1 MNLTFLENKYFLAIF
16 AIFSGLY
23 SAQIRPDLPQF
34 IMDLFQNPIF
44 RVLILSLVV
53 VRSYKDIQFSI
64 IIAISFL
71 LITNTVINQLF
82 EKKFTNIAM
91 FTNTDVNINENNIQ
105 QICNDTFLEK
115 ESIIS
120 CINTIDKYTTTLDDK
135 DINLSKLYCM
145 NNIAEDKLSTT
156 CKNVSIPPI
165 SELPNIN
172 CIEQYKL
179 KPTYDLE
186 NIKGDCSKLR

>member
-23 SAQIRPDLPQF
+23 SAQIRPGLPKF

-44 RVLILSLVV
+44 RVLILSLIV
-53 VRSYKDIQFSI
+53 VRSYKDIEFSI
-64 IIAISFL
+64 IIAMSFL
-71 LITNTVINQLF
+71 LITNIVINQLF
-82 EKKFTNIAM
+82 EDK
-91 FTNTDVNINENNIQ
+91 FTNTDVNIENNNQ
-105 QICNDTFLEK
+105 QICNNTFLDK

-120 CINTIDKYTTTLDDK
+120 CINTIDNYTTNLNDK
-135 DINLSKLYCM
+135 DKNLSKLYCM
-145 NNIAEDKLSTT
+145 NNVNEDKLSTI

-165 SELPNIN
+165 TQLPDIN

-179 KPTYDLE
+179 KPTYDIE
-186 NIKGDCSKLR
+186 DIKGDCSKLR

>member
-23 SAQIRPDLPQF
+23 SAQIRPGLPKF
-34 IMDLFQNPIF
+34 IMVLFQNPIF
-44 RVLILSLVV
+44 RVLILSLIV

-71 LITNTVINQLF
+71 LITNIVINQLF
-82 EKKFTNIAM
+82 EDT
-91 FTNTDVNINENNIQ
+91 FTNTDINIKENNNQ
-105 QICNDTFLEK
+105 QMCNDTLLDK

-120 CINTIDKYTTTLDDK
+120 CINTIDNYTTKLNEK

-145 NNIAEDKLSTT
+145 NNINEDKLSTT

-165 SELPNIN
+165 TQLPNIN

-179 KPTYDLE
+179 KPTYNIE
-186 NIKGDCSKLR
+186 NVYGNCQNLNLN

>member
-23 SAQIRPDLPQF
+23 SAQIRPGLPKF

-44 RVLILSLVV
+44 RVLILSLIV
-53 VRSYKDIQFSI
+53 VRSYKDIEFSI
-64 IIAISFL
+64 IIAMSFL
-71 LITNTVINQLF
+71 LITNIVINQLF
-82 EKKFTNIAM
+82 EDK

-120 CINTIDKYTTTLDDK
+120 CINTIDKYTTALDDK

>member
-23 SAQIRPDLPQF
+23 SAQIRPGLPKF
-34 IMDLFQNPIF
+34 IMVLFQNPIF
-44 RVLILSLVV
+44 RVLILSLIV

-71 LITNTVINQLF
+71 LITNIVINQLF
-82 EKKFTNIAM
+82 EDT
-91 FTNTDVNINENNIQ
+91 FTNTDINIKENNNQ
-105 QICNDTFLEK
+105 QMCNDTLLDK

-120 CINTIDKYTTTLDDK
+120 CINTIDNYTTKLNEK

-145 NNIAEDKLSTT
+145 NNINEDKLSTT

-165 SELPNIN
+165 TQLPNIN

-179 KPTYDLE
+179 KPTY
-186 NIKGDCSKLR
+186 NIEDITGDCSKLR